1 MNGPWPR
8 PVLSQRPICSVIIVR
23 RWRGCWLNAGYHRRW
38 NPRLP
43 PDSIVAFTLSLMQ
56 NSLARRTSEND
67 VTSERSSLLFLGN
80 VHDAF
85 PRRLFMDTRLSPSD
99 KTAWVMIRL
108 YAQQNEGAVFPTYDE
123 LQLQLASPHAEKA
136 LREAISRALLMLRIT
151 GWVSL
156 CKRVRDAHGRVR
168 GNIYAQHDEPLSCR
182 DAETFDPGWLD
193 LVATSCE
200 YKNKAV
206 RMTALAILEE
216 IRNDPTIRHRHSRL
230 AMIENRLDACATPV
244 QMAALRRACEPSSNS
259 ELSQKNAE
267 NRQNVPSSDPELSL
281 KSGTYSGV
289 RKSNRN
295 VRTFTQ
301 SVNKKTYVPEANGG
315 KGQSAPVLPE
325 SLLGRISAEDADMLT
340 SQLCALPESYS
351 SALLEMLTT
360 QLRRGQ
366 LSNPVGWL
374 LSMLKLAREGKL
386 IMPEMAATL
395 QQSQRQPPIPTSPAQ
410 PAERASAEQVS
421 NVIADIRRKLFNKK

>member
-1 MNGPWPR
+1 MG
-8 PVLSQRPICSVIIVR
+8 
-23 RWRGCWLNAGYHRRW
+23 
-38 NPRLP
+38 LP
-43 PDSIVAFTLSLMQ
+43 PDSIVAFTLSRMQ
-56 NSLARRTSEND
+56 SSLARRTSEND
-67 VTSERSSLLFLGN
+67 VASERSGLLFLGN

-85 PRRLFMDTRLSPSD
+85 PRRLFMDTRLSPLD

-108 YAQQNEGAVFPTYDE
+108 YAQQNEGAIFPTYDE

-136 LREAISRALLMLRIT
+136 SRETISRALLMLRIT
-151 GWVSL
+151 GWLSL

-200 YKNKAV
+200 HKNKAV
-206 RMTALAILEE
+206 RMTALAVLEE
-216 IRNDPTIRHRHSRL
+216 IRNDPTMRHRHSRL
-230 AMIENRLDACATPV
+230 SMIENRLGASATPM

-259 ELSQKNAE
+259 ELSQKNTE
-267 NRQNVPSSDPELSL
+267 NKQNVPSSVSELSHKAGDESPSSDPELSL
-281 KSGTYSGV
+281 KSGIYPGV

-295 VRTFTQ
+295 VRNFTQ
-301 SVNKKTYVPEANGG
+301 SVNKKTYVPEANDG
-315 KGQSAPVLPE
+315 KGQSAPILPE
-325 SLLGRISAEDADMLT
+325 SLLSRTSTEDANMLT
-340 SQLCALPESYS
+340 SQLGALPATYS

-386 IMPEMAATL
+386 VMPEMSATP
-395 QQSQRQPPIPTSPAQ
+395 QQSQRQSPIPASPDR

-421 NVIADIRRKLFNKK
+421 SVIADIRRKLCGRK